1 MIRAVKN
8 WPIAAAATMAIVME
22 SSIVMRRSRMF
33 SKASLRM
40 GQPPTSEARDADH
53 AHRRERLPK
62 LEPHRHCGK
71 RDEGNAGRFGPVEA
85 MAMIVAILMVVVMI
99 VAVVIVLRP
108 ISLVQYAGRGCTH
121 IRLFRQC

>member
-1 MIRAVKN
+1 
-8 WPIAAAATMAIVME
+8 
-22 SSIVMRRSRMF
+22 MRRSRMF
-33 SKASLRM
+33 SKRFLEN
-40 GQPPTSEARDADH
+40 GPTADEEARDADH

-108 ISLVQYAGRGCTH
+108 ISLV
-121 IRLFRQC
+121 